1 MLFPFIFLFNDF
13 WLLFFFS
20 LNTQQRLFHHPEI
33 LWGPWLGSE
42 RSGKRGDEAV
52 PVLKLGTTQGKMN
65 LGERMTSP
73 SLDGTVGTHFG
84 ILNFASGQESL
95 GESWRPR
102 AGSRV
107 WAGGSRSE

>member
-102 AGSRV
+102 AGSQV